1 MFLTDNH
8 HFATFF
14 GRLAHCEELLRA
26 RKQQTAVVAEAAS
39 AKKKAV
45 RLQAELVKKK
55 GKGGSTGNTAEIA
68 ALRAE
73 NQTRLKAVQKADK
86 TQTRLEGELQEA
98 EENQKRM
105 KGQLQEAELR
115 KSGRVTD
122 ILANA
127 AENQKKLDEARVAA
141 RKREDDMRT
150 ATQTRE
156 DDARAASQKRE
167 DDARAAAQKR
177 EDDLRTTAQAR
188 VEQSQLLFQKFSLH
202 QVGVLQQQQQ
212 QEQAARYYT
221 NAGQQ
226 APTEVTQM
234 FYSLKSATDILA
246 PPLAPQPIPQLEML
260 SPPTGLPQITY
271 DPQGTTHSLYL
282 SLSHTHTLSLS
293 ISLSPPLDPSFSLSL
308 FSFFLPLSLY
318 IYLLSLSIH

>member
-1 MFLTDNH
+1 MGLGELQLDFNEPDETKNETSKSKNKAPKKTRFQDDKNFTVVNELSRSGKGKKDLLSTGQVVTINVDTEEEKCQFRILSVFN
-8 HFATFF
+8 ATTKEAKSTTKNRGMVLAKLLHETCDVWMGLLSPSGLILVPQKNVCPEHGLNDIQKKLQRKLVTEFF
-14 GRLAHCEELLRA
+14 DKRWGPNKYFGKPKVYGEVLKQVRQKVSTRVKKLLQELLRA

-141 RKREDDMRT
+141 RKREDDVRT
-150 ATQTRE
+150 ATQ
-156 DDARAASQKRE
+156 
-167 DDARAAAQKR
+167 
-177 EDDLRTTAQAR
+177 
-188 VEQSQLLFQKFSLH
+188 
-202 QVGVLQQQQQ
+202 
-212 QEQAARYYT
+212 
-221 NAGQQ
+221 
-226 APTEVTQM
+226 
-234 FYSLKSATDILA
+234 I
-246 PPLAPQPIPQLEML
+246 
-260 SPPTGLPQITY
+260 
-271 DPQGTTHSLYL
+271 
-282 SLSHTHTLSLS
+282 
-293 ISLSPPLDPSFSLSL
+293 
-308 FSFFLPLSLY
+308 
-318 IYLLSLSIH
+318 